1 MNQPLQVRWDG
12 TIKNS
17 GVPKCIKANEKHFI
31 HLRKMKEKKNL
42 KKKKENYG
50 KMFNLRCPVLKC
62 Q

>member
-42 KKKKENYG
+42 KKKKRKIMVKCSIYG
-50 KMFNLRCPVLKC
+50 VPS
-62 Q
+62 

>member
-42 KKKKENYG
+42 KKKKG
-50 KMFNLRCPVLKC
+50 KLW
-62 Q
+62 